1 MFLNKINILLIFQ
14 QNLILFAYFLIFS
27 KSVIAEPS
35 KNNVLPINQQQFV
48 NQAEIFAQQRII
60 PSQLKAIRKWEE

>member
-1 MFLNKINILLIFQ
+1 MFLNKINILLRFQ

-35 KNNVLPINQQQFV
+35 KNNVLPINKQQFV
-48 NQAEIFAQQRII
+48 NQAENFAQQRTI
-60 PSQLKAIRKWEE
+60 PSQQIQAIRKWE